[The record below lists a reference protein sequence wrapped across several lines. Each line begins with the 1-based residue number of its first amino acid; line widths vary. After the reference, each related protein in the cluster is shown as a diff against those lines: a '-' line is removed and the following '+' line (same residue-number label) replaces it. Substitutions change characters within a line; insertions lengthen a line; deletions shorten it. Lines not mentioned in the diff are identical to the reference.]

1 MVSEIQGKCVLPE
14 AVPIGIRDFDDLIQ
28 NATEPKPVDE
38 TTPCFRNIHISNLTC
53 SNARRAFFFNGI
65 PEMPIKDITLEN
77 VYITSQLGGEF
88 VYSEDIS
95 LKNIQIL
102 PKEGKDITTRFCKNI
117 KR

>member
-1 MVSEIQGKCVLPE
+1 M
-14 AVPIGIRDFDDLIQ
+14 R
-28 NATEPKPVDE
+28 KPVDE